1 MSENA
6 RDSVK
11 HSVTPMTR
19 SLWFIWCSGAQVVI
33 CPRQGKMGQDSWLST
48 LSYTQQQAFG
58 AGRGRRA
65 FNTRKGEL
73 GNMNR
78 RMGVL

>member
-1 MSENA
+1 M
-6 RDSVK
+6 
-11 HSVTPMTR
+11 
-19 SLWFIWCSGAQVVI
+19 I